1 MIPSILQEL
10 IQLRNR
16 SLHIHLLTGLT
27 TLYDKGA
34 ALSAQG
40 RIFCFFIKR
49 TALFLQNRVDCLV
62 IKAKLNIIGQRLM
75 LQIRQLLIPFDNISL
90 FAERECFLH
99 DLRIFPCDPQ
109 LSCRHFHRIVINRMK
124 RDRDILQA
132 VDIGLNSL
140 FCLLLRHSRNI
151 HIPDIDSRMDD
162 VIVSLCHCHC
172 PAHKQAGSHQRNA
185 SNRYN

>member
-10 IQLRNR
+10 IQFGNR
-16 SLHIHLLTGLT
+16 SFHIHFFTGLT
-27 TLYDKGA
+27 ALYDKGA
-34 ALSAQG
+34 PFSAQG
-40 RIFCFFIKR
+40 RILCLFIKR
-49 TALFLQNRVDCLV
+49 TALFLQNRVNRLV
-62 IKAKLNIIGQRLM
+62 IETKFDIIGQRLV
-75 LQIRQLLIPFDNISL
+75 LQICQFLVSFDNISL

-99 DLRIFPCDPQ
+99 NLRIFPGDSQ
-109 LSCRHFHRIVINRMK
+109 FSCCHFHRIVINRMK

-185 SNRYN
+185 SNRCN